1 MVIRTFPDHPK
12 AQSLNREET
21 AMTNA
26 TEQAARTAEQYL
38 AAWNE
43 TEPARRRAM
52 IVQGWAEDARC
63 VEPMMQGAGH
73 AEIDAMIAAVQDR
86 FPGFRFAL
94 HGTPDGHGDRV
105 RFSWS
110 LGPADAA
117 PMAAPL
123 AIGTD
128 FVQLAPDGR
137 IGSVTGFL
145 DQMPAA

>member
-1 MVIRTFPDHPK
+1 
-12 AQSLNREET
+12 
-21 AMTNA
+21 MTNA
-26 TEQAARTAEQYL
+26 TEQAGRTAHQYL

-43 TEPARRRAM
+43 RDPDRRRAM
-52 IVQGWAEDARC
+52 IVQGWAEDARY
-63 VEPMMQGAGH
+63 VDPMMQGAGH
-73 AEIDAMIAAVQDR
+73 AEIDAMIAAVQER

-110 LGPADAA
+110 LGPVDAE
-117 PMAAPL
+117 PL

-145 DQMPAA
+145 DQLQAAA

>member
-1 MVIRTFPDHPK
+1 
-12 AQSLNREET
+12 
-21 AMTNA
+21 MTNA
-26 TEQAARTAEQYL
+26 TEQAARTAQRYL
-38 AAWNE
+38 ATWNE
-43 TEPARRRAM
+43 TDPARRRAM
-52 IVQGWAEDARC
+52 IAEGWAEDARY
-63 VEPMMQGAGH
+63 VDPMMQGAGH

-117 PMAAPL
+117 PL

-128 FVQLAPDGR
+128 FVQLSPDGR
-137 IGSVTGFL
+137 IATVTGFL
-145 DQMPAA
+145 DQLPAAA